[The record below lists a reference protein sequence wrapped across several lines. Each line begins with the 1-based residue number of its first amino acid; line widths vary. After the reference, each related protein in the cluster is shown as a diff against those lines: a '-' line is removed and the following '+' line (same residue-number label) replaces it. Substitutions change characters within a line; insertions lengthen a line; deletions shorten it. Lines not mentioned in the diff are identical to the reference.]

1 MHTTNEETKDE
12 LVKSYEEVV
21 NKMETFASRLEKYIE
36 WTCVVWLALNGGI
49 DDDRRFSANGTRISR
64 DDDGAKSNI

>member
-1 MHTTNEETKDE
+1 
-12 LVKSYEEVV
+12 VA